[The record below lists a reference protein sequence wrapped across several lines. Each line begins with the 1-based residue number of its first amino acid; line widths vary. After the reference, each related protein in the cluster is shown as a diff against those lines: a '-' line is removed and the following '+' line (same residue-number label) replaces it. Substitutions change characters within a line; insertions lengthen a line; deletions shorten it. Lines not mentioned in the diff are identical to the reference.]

1 MTGQDTGENAPEG
14 GGPVDNRPRVTWI
27 PAAPPPPPAP
37 AATPGPWPATGPTPI
52 PGGVWA
58 TPTYA
63 GGGRFAV
70 PGAPGIEYAGALP
83 RFVAY
88 VIDCFIAGIVA
99 GIVLFAL
106 GLVLAVAGVTWGSP
120 NASPS
125 AASSIASSLLFSL
138 VALAIQAGYFAVQWA
153 SSARAT
159 LGMRLLNL
167 RLGDAAT
174 GRQVDLGQAFRRWL
188 AMGDWL
194 SVLGVLAVLGGIA
207 NLALLAWTLALLV
220 TTVASPTK
228 QGLHDRFANTAMVQ
242 PAGGSSN
249 GMVMGCVV
257 ILAAVVGL
265 VVLSFIALIF
275 LGGQVSSILSD
286 VGRSI

>member
-1 MTGQDTGENAPEG
+1 MTGRDPGGNAPEG
-14 GGPVDNRPRVTWI
+14 GGPVDDTQRLTWI
-27 PAAPPPPPAP
+27 AAAPPPPPAP
-37 AATPGPWPATGPTPI
+37 AAAPGPWPATDPSPI

-58 TPTYA
+58 SPPYA

-70 PGAPGIEYAGALP
+70 PGAPGLEYAGALP

-106 GLVLAVAGVTWGSP
+106 GLVLAIAGVTWGSP
-120 NASPS
+120 NASPF

-167 RLGDAAT
+167 QLGDAAT
-174 GRQVDLGQAFRRWL
+174 GRQIDLGQAFRRWL

-194 SVLGVLAVLGGIA
+194 SVVGVLAVLGGMA

-228 QGLHDRFANTAMVQ
+228 QGLHDRFAGTAMVR
-242 PAGGSSN
+242 PAGSSSN
-249 GMVMGCVV
+249 GLVLGCVAGLV
-257 ILAAVVGL
+257 ILFL
-265 VVLSFIALIF
+265 VAIISLVALIF

-286 VGRSI
+286 VGTSI